1 MSPGLV
7 FSMTEKNWKDVLLWV
22 LLEADS
28 DNIKNIYYKV
38 VTMKKA
44 KTIWNATSVSINFKH
59 GIIVSVLFSMQL
71 FSAEDFVFLFLIESL

>member
-1 MSPGLV
+1 MRVHMSPELV
-7 FSMTEKNWKDVLLWV
+7 FSMTEKNWKDVLLRV

-28 DNIKNIYYKV
+28 DNIKDIYYKV

-59 GIIVSVLFSMQL
+59 GIIVFYSVCRYFLGKILF
-71 FSAEDFVFLFLIESL
+71 FFF